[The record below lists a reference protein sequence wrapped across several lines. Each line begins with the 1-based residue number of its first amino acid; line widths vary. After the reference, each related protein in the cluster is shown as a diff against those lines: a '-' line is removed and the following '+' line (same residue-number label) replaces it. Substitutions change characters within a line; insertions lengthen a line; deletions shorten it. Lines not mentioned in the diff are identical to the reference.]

1 MKVIDPVTGFEYPED
16 WVRLCKDKE
25 TLELV
30 RRGLAIL
37 TSTGEILK
45 RGFTTGTTA
54 AAACK
59 AAVLS
64 LGTPVSEVD
73 IMLPCNLRFE
83 VKAEGKDGKG
93 TAHKYSGDYKNDITS
108 GLQFSAKAVETGSGI
123 HFTAGEGVG
132 RFERETPRYKIGDP
146 AISPPA
152 MNMILRSIKEAAE
165 ILDLNGVSVELSI
178 PKGREIGEQTLNP
191 KVGVMGGISILG
203 STGLVEPWDDHLSE
217 DVFERIRN
225 TDTPVLTTGRT
236 GLRYSRML
244 FPDNEVVLVGKF
256 MGRAIEAANGR
267 AILCGLP
274 ALILKFINP
283 AILDGTGY
291 KTVEELTMSDKWES
305 ILKENLNDYKKKMP
319 GMRVVI
325 IGRNG
330 EIIGDSG

>member
-1 MKVIDPVTGFEYPED
+1 MIISFIEATAGGVPPRVPLFEMD
-16 WVRLCKDKE
+16 G
-25 TLELV
+25 TSFV
-30 RRGLAIL
+30 RRISLDSFAFTNPTGVPM
-37 TSTGEILK
+37 TSAGFIPLSIKSQTISRAEGED
-45 RGFTTGTTA
+45 GTGTA
-54 AAACK
+54 Y
-59 AAVLS
+59 
-64 LGTPVSEVD
+64 
-73 IMLPCNLRFE
+73 
-83 VKAEGKDGKG
+83 
-93 TAHKYSGDYKNDITS
+93 KYSGDYKNDITS
-108 GLQFSAKAVETGSGI
+108 GLHFSAKAVETGSGI

-191 KVGVMGGISILG
+191 KVGVMGGVSVLG

>member
-16 WVRLCKDKE
+16 WVRLCEDE
-25 TLELV
+25 EALELV

-64 LGTPVSEVD
+64 LRAPVSEVD
-73 IMLPCNLRFE
+73 ILLPCNLRFE
-83 VKAEGKDGKG
+83 VKAEGKDGTG
-93 TAHKYSGDYKNDITS
+93 TAYKYSGDYKNDITS
-108 GLQFSAKAVETGSGI
+108 GLHFSAKAVETGSGI

-191 KVGVMGGISILG
+191 KVGVMGGVSVLG